1 MSQEVIDKIDEQPWP
16 QDYMNDGRLD
26 YDKYNT
32 DLKLWRLQ
40 HRESKFKK
48 TAFEEYGIDE
58 ETWQNTPDKMKVIL
72 ADLHHEFEKAN
83 ELEYDLR
90 EWKDQCPI

>member
-1 MSQEVIDKIDEQPWP
+1 MSQEVIDKTDEQPWP
-16 QDYMNDGRLD
+16 QNYIKDGEFDSDRFD
-26 YDKYNT
+26 IDF
-32 DLKLWRLQ
+32 KLWKLQ

-58 ETWQNTPDKMKVIL
+58 ETWQNTPDKIKVIL

-83 ELEYDLR
+83 ELEYELQA
-90 EWKDQCPI
+90 WKDECPI